1 MNATLLNFLLL
12 MSVIWPLLLMFM
24 LTFRNLHS
32 QLLYLI
38 PWAAL
43 PALAAVAVASNTV
56 TEVELPWLLLGSTY
70 GLDATGKI
78 FMLLAALLWG
88 VSGVY
93 ARSYF
98 NQKDEQVRFYRYF
111 LLAMAGNFILILAQD
126 PISFYFGFTLMSF
139 ASYGLIVFKKDTISF
154 RAGLVYISLV
164 ILGEVMIFAALLM
177 ATHDS
182 ESTMFPAIIKN
193 LITDQNNDLII
204 FLTFTGFGLKAGVFG
219 LHVWLPLAHPVAP
232 APASAVL
239 SGTMIK
245 AGILGWIRFLPL
257 GETVLIDWGTGII
270 ILGLFTAFYGVII
283 GLTQRDPKTVLAYS
297 SISQIGIITMLIG
310 LGMLV
315 PEIWPV
321 MLSGIAFYALHHGLS
336 KGALFLGAGLCGSQ
350 QHIQRVW
357 IWLGLWLPALAISGA
372 PWTSGM
378 LAKDLVKS
386 YSLYAPAP
394 WDTLLPLLLSG
405 SAVATAL
412 LMARLLY
419 LLRPSAQPYGSAPL
433 IGLILPWMVLL
444 LIIILV
450 PWLPGYSFEYSM
462 NNQVLGSLWPL
473 LLSLIISIAVYK
485 IHIFHTIKPIPAGDI
500 LILFESALNLL
511 RNLAKHLNGFA
522 KHYSTVQQYIEA
534 RMNSIE
540 TVFFTKVGQM
550 ESSLVR
556 WELSM
561 LFIVITIA
569 IAGLLASVNWT

>member
-1 MNATLLNFLLL
+1 MHTTLLNFLLVI
-12 MSVIWPLLLMFM
+12 SVIWPLLLMFL
-24 LTFRNLHS
+24 LTFKHLHS
-32 QLLYLI
+32 KILYLT

-43 PALAAVAVASNTV
+43 PGLAAVIISSNTL
-56 TEVELPWLLLGSTY
+56 TQIQLPWLLVGGTY
-70 GLDATGKI
+70 ALDETGKI
-78 FMLLAALLWG
+78 FMLLASLLWS

-98 NQKDEQVRFYRYF
+98 KSIAEQVRFYRYF

-126 PISFYFGFTLMSF
+126 SISFYFGFTLMSF
-139 ASYGLIVFKKDTISF
+139 ASYGLIVFKKDIISF
-154 RAGLVYISLV
+154 KAGLVYISLV
-164 ILGEVMIFAALLM
+164 ILGEVMLFSALLM
-177 ATHDS
+177 ATNAS
-182 ESTMFPAIIKN
+182 ESTMFPAIIEGM
-193 LITDQNNDLII
+193 ITDPNQDLII
-204 FLTFTGFGLKAGVFG
+204 FLIFTGFGLKAGVFG

-257 GETVLIDWGTGII
+257 GEIPLPEWGTAMI

-297 SISQIGIITMLIG
+297 SISQVGIITMSIG
-310 LGMLV
+310 LGMQV

-321 MLSGIAFYALHHGLS
+321 MLTGIAFYALHHGLS

-350 QHIQRVW
+350 QQIHRVW
-357 IWLGLWLPALAISGA
+357 LWLGLWLPALAIAGA

-419 LLRPSAQPYGSAPL
+419 LVRPSAEPYGAVPL
-433 IGLILPWMVLL
+433 IGLVLPWMALL

-450 PWLPGYSFEYSM
+450 PWLPVYSFEYSM
-462 NNQVLGSLWPL
+462 NNQIFGSLWPL
-473 LLSLIISIAVYK
+473 LLSLVISIGVYR
-485 IHIFHTIKPIPAGDI
+485 IHIFQTVKPIPAGDI
-500 LILFESALNLL
+500 LVWIEFVLRVL
-511 RNLAKHLNGFA
+511 RNYVKKLNDFA
-522 KHYSTVQQYIEA
+522 QQYIVLQQYSKL
-534 RMNSIE
+534 RINFIQ
-540 TVFFTKVGQM
+540 TVFFRKLGQI
-550 ESSLVR
+550 ESSLAR
-556 WELSM
+556 WEVSM
-561 LFIVITIA
+561 LFLVMIISLVGI
-569 IAGLLASVNWT
+569 LAFKS

>member
-1 MNATLLNFLLL
+1 
-12 MSVIWPLLLMFM
+12 
-24 LTFRNLHS
+24 
-32 QLLYLI
+32 
-38 PWAAL
+38 
-43 PALAAVAVASNTV
+43 
-56 TEVELPWLLLGSTY
+56 
-70 GLDATGKI
+70 
-78 FMLLAALLWG
+78 
-88 VSGVY
+88 VY

-98 NQKDEQVRFYRYF
+98 KSIEEQVRFYRYF

-154 RAGLVYISLV
+154 KAGLVYISLV
-164 ILGEVMIFAALLM
+164 ILGEVMLFSALLM
-177 ATHDS
+177 ATNAS
-182 ESTMFPAIIKN
+182 ESTMFPAIIESI
-193 LITDQNNDLII
+193 ITDHNHDLII
-204 FLTFTGFGLKAGVFG
+204 FLILTGFGLKAGVFG

-257 GETVLIDWGTGII
+257 GETPLPEWGTAMI

-297 SISQIGIITMLIG
+297 SISQVGIITMSIG
-310 LGMLV
+310 LGMQV

-321 MLSGIAFYALHHGLS
+321 MLTGIAFYALHHGLS

-350 QHIQRVW
+350 QQIHRVW
-357 IWLGLWLPALAISGA
+357 IWLGLWLPALAIAGA

-419 LLRPSAQPYGSAPL
+419 LVRPSAEPYGAEPL
-433 IGLILPWMVLL
+433 IGLVLPWVALL

-450 PWLPGYSFEYSM
+450 PWLPVYSFEYSM
-462 NNQVLGSLWPL
+462 SNQIFGSLWPL
-473 LLSLIISIAVYK
+473 LLSLVISVGVYR
-485 IHIFHTIKPIPAGDI
+485 IHIFQTAKPIPAGDI
-500 LILFESALNLL
+500 LVWIESVLSVL
-511 RNLAKHLNGFA
+511 RNHLKKLNDFA
-522 KHYSTVQQYIEA
+522 QQYILLQQYSKL
-534 RMNSIE
+534 RINSIQ
-540 TVFFTKVGQM
+540 TVFFTKLGQI
-550 ESSLVR
+550 ESSLAR
-556 WELSM
+556 WEVSM
-561 LFIVITIA
+561 LFMVIIITLV
-569 IAGLLASVNWT
+569 GLLLYGSST